1 MRTKRIIGLMA
12 AAIVAMCMMS
22 AQAYL
27 RYGVTFGGSVATPQL
42 SDAPG
47 WTITHGSGFRGGLML
62 EYQWEEK
69 GWAVS
74 GAVLYNRY
82 NAKLKGAGTELQQ
95 PVCHAIGRDFL
106 DIPLHAAYKFW
117 IGQTRLWGP
126 MVYTGPALT
135 VGLNSAGHCPVF
147 TQRRAQAG
155 WDVGVGIDAVNF
167 LQIKAG
173 YRFGLTN
180 AAGDFAG
187 HPDASM
193 RFSGWHVS
201 ASLLFQF

>member
-1 MRTKRIIGLMA
+1 MA
-12 AAIVAMCMMS
+12 VMAVAVVALCGIK
-22 AQAYL
+22 ANAYL
-27 RYGVTFGGSVATPQL
+27 RYGLTVGGSFAAPQL

-47 WTITHGSGFRGGLML
+47 WSMTHGSGFRGGLML
-62 EYQWEEK
+62 EYQWEDK

-74 GAVLYNRY
+74 GAALYNRY
-82 NAKLKGAGTELQQ
+82 NTKLQYSGTETHPASL
-95 PVCHAIGRDFL
+95 PIGRDFL
-106 DIPLHAAYKFW
+106 DIPLHVAYKFW

-126 MVYTGPALT
+126 MIYTGPALT
-135 VGLNSAGHCPVF
+135 LGLNSADHCEAF

-155 WDVGVGIDAVNF
+155 WDAGIGIDAVNF

-180 AAGDFAG
+180 AAKNFAG
-187 HPDASM
+187 QPDARI
-193 RFSGWHVS
+193 RFSGWHIT